1 MLRGNS
7 VLSFFV
13 SWEQRKL
20 DDIVD
25 RYDNLRIPVAA
36 NLRIKGNT
44 PYYGANGIQDH
55 VKGYTHKGEFI
66 LVAEDGANDLK
77 NYPVQYVNGYI
88 WANNHVHVLQAK
100 KEKANNKFIKYAISQ
115 TNIESL
121 LVGGGR
127 AKLNANIMMEIEL
140 KMPDNLQE
148 QSSIGNII
156 SKIDNLIT
164 LHQHKLEKLKNMK
177 KSLLNKMFI

>member
-1 MLRGNS
+1 M
-7 VLSFFV
+7 
-13 SWEQRKL
+13 
-20 DDIVD
+20 
-25 RYDNLRIPVAA
+25 
-36 NLRIKGNT
+36 
-44 PYYGANGIQDH
+44 
-55 VKGYTHKGEFI
+55 
-66 LVAEDGANDLK
+66 VAEDGANDLK

-164 LHQHKLEKLKNMK
+164 LHQCEFQIVSKRRKARLRRRAFEFTVIFALIV
-177 KSLLNKMFI
+177 L

>member
-1 MLRGNS
+1 MENKSLKPKIRFKG
-7 VLSFFV
+7 FTET
-13 SWEQRKL
+13 WEQRKL
-20 DDIVD
+20 DEIMD
-25 RYDNLRIPVAA
+25 RYDNLRVPVAA
-36 NLRIKGNT
+36 NLRIKGDT
-44 PYYGANGIQDH
+44 PYYGANGIQDY
-55 VKGYTHKGEFI
+55 VKGYTHNGEFI

-140 KMPDNLQE
+140 KMPNNLQE
-148 QSSIGNII
+148 QSLIGNII

-164 LHQHKLEKLKNMK
+164 LHQHNP
-177 KSLLNKMFI
+177 SLTIQSS